1 MAKKKKDTPKKAVVN
16 EVVEEKD
23 TVKENFVDL
32 MKEVSMQEEVDT
44 IVEESDIKDIDVTS
58 QEQNNSGQ
66 VNDNSDI
73 IEKDIENEDSIEES
87 ISDKLNE
94 LEKTVDSIMTDVLVD
109 DSISDNLNKLEKMTE
124 IEEKMDSMVNS
135 ISIDEVIDDVKN
147 NNDTKPRMTYRQ
159 MMGYDWNGQNFD
171 YV

>member
-66 VNDNSDI
+66 VNNNSDI

-94 LEKTVDSIMTDVLVD
+94 
-109 DSISDNLNKLEKMTE
+109 LEKMTE